1 MNKKQHEYIISQL
14 DKMQE
19 ELESVK
25 DTAKR
30 AELRGKYIEL
40 FIDLSTISSIQT
52 ETDDEEPPTETEPVA
67 QEVEEEVDNVKNA
80 DEIFEDAEVVRT
92 VIDEDGEE
100 VDITD
105 AFNALIKEGMDEDFS
120 DSIGLFLTECDGL
133 DLYMNKFN
141 YMEHGIPR
149 ACAAQLAA
157 ILTEQQ
163 LQAYIIDF
171 SGLELGTIENSTDF
185 IDDANAEELFDF
197 IRKDMEE
204 RQELMNLTIQSSKQ
218 ATTWVQ
224 MNVRLCSWL

>member
-19 ELESVK
+19 ELESVE
-25 DTAKR
+25 DAAKR

-40 FIDLSTISSIQT
+40 FIDLSTINNIQL
-52 ETDDEEPPTETEPVA
+52 EIDDEEPEEVAEEPESVTAETEAV
-67 QEVEEEVDNVKNA
+67 VEEPKEEPEEEEGFD
-80 DEIFEDAEVVRT
+80 DAEVLRS
-92 VIDEDGEE
+92 VINEDGEE

-105 AFNALIKEGMDEDFS
+105 AFNALRKEGMDEDFS
-120 DSIGLFLTECDGL
+120 DSIGLFLTECEGL
-133 DLYMNKFN
+133 DAYMNKFS

-171 SGLELGTIENSTDF
+171 SGLDLGAIESSTDF

-204 RQELMNLTIQSSKQ
+204 RQE
-218 ATTWVQ
+218 
-224 MNVRLCSWL
+224 